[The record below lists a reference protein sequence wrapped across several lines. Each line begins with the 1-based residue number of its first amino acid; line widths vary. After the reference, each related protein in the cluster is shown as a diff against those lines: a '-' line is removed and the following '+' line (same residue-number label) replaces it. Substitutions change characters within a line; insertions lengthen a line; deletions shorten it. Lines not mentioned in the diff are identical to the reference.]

1 MTESSSGPTGPGS
14 VLLDIGGEVGALI
27 IITPARMAGEEI
39 HVSPLPDP
47 ARRTHALVR
56 ERRLGAASCH
66 AAVYPALPGRGL
78 HDLAGRGP
86 ARPGPSASTAE
97 PPPATAG
104 RSPAEP
110 AGGLHRWPP
119 WPGQTEPGPV
129 RREMCRC
136 VPVPGLLT
144 P

>member
-56 ERRLGAASCH
+56 ERRLGPASCY
-66 AAVYPALPGRGL
+66 AAVYPALP
-78 HDLAGRGP
+78 AGDYTIWRD
-86 ARPGPSASTAE
+86 
-97 PPPATAG
+97 AG
-104 RSPAEP
+104 HP
-110 AGGLHRWPP
+110 AGTVRIDGGAAASYRWTD
-119 WPGQTEPGPV
+119 PG
-129 RREMCRC
+129 
-136 VPVPGLLT
+136 
-144 P
+144 